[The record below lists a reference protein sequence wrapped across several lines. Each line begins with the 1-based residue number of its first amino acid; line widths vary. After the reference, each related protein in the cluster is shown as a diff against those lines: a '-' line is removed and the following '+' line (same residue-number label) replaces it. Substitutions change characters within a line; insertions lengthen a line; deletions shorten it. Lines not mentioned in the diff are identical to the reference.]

1 MAAEAPAKKT
11 PLQPADWVRAALAR
25 LAAQGIGSVRVE
37 ILARDLS
44 ASKGSFYWHFRG
56 CEDLL
61 ARMLAQWEED
71 ETRWLDA
78 AASEPNAASRW
89 AKFVERNAA
98 PDRIRLDIALRA
110 WARQDDPVAKRLTA
124 IEKRK
129 ARFIAAVLR
138 EIGFSPSAVESWS
151 EAVLLAC
158 FGWHDR
164 STRDSEFRL
173 ADRSLGEFLS
183 ELVLAASARA
193 SRPPR

>member
-1 MAAEAPAKKT
+1 MAANPPAKKG

-25 LAAQGIGSVRVE
+25 LSEHGIGSVRVE
-37 ILARDLS
+37 ILARDLF
-44 ASKGSFYWHFRG
+44 ASKGSFYWHFRD

-61 ARMLAQWEED
+61 TRMLVQWEED
-71 ETRWLDA
+71 ETHWLDE
-78 AASEPNAASRW
+78 AASEGNAASRW

-98 PDRIRLDIALRA
+98 VDRIRLDIALRA
-110 WARQDDPVAKRLTA
+110 WARQDERVAKRLTA

-129 ARFIAAVLR
+129 AQFIAALLR
-138 EIGFSPSAVESWS
+138 ETGFSPSAAESWS
-151 EAVLLAC
+151 EAVLLGC

-173 ADRSLGEFLS
+173 AGRSLGEFLS

-193 SRPPR
+193 SRPSR